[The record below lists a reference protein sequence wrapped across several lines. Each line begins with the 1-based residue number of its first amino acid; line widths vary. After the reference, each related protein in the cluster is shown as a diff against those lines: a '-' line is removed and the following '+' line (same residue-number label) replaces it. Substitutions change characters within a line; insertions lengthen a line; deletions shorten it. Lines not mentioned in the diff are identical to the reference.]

1 MTLWIL
7 IAGLLLLA
15 SLFVLYPFVPYS
27 FMRKQKP
34 ADQNHAL
41 DTNLAIFYDNKA
53 QLDIQLDNQQID
65 QAQYQQLIAEAQQLL
80 LSDTAQ
86 TQHSQST
93 SGNSRAG
100 LWLLPLLLIAIP
112 AISLS
117 LYKSLGASAD
127 QYIAQLIQLST
138 QSAAHTAADAEL
150 REQLHRALQQRVKQR
165 PDNIYYWA
173 MLAKQA
179 IDSGDLQVGSDYFA
193 KAIEIAPNDGYLL
206 AQYAETLFMLADS
219 QFTPAVIE
227 ALDRAFAID
236 SSNPRVLGLKGIQA
250 FENQQ
255 WQLAVTYWQGAI
267 QQVDQNSASASALQ
281 AGIARAKSSLGQA
294 PADSAMPAV
303 KILLSID
310 PSIKYR
316 PEQSVFV
323 ALVPTSGSPMP
334 VAARKLRAG
343 DLPLSISLSDADAL
357 MAGHNLST
365 VIEVK
370 AIARLSQTGSAT
382 PQAGDWEAVEQVIEL
397 GSLPDKIE
405 LRIANQ
411 KL

>member
-27 FMRKQKP
+27 FMRKQKT

-250 FENQQ
+250 FENKQ

-267 QQVDQNSASASALQ
+267 QQVDQNSASVSALQ
-281 AGIARAKSSLGQA
+281 AGIARANSSLGQA
-294 PADSAMPAV
+294 PTDSAIPAV

-343 DLPLSISLSDADAL
+343 DLPLSISLGDADAL
-357 MAGHNLST
+357 MAGHNLSSVT
-365 VIEVK
+365 QVK

-382 PQAGDWEAVEQVIEL
+382 PQAGDWEAAAQVIEL
-397 GSLPDKIE
+397 GSLQKKIV
-405 LRIANQ
+405 LRIIDQ
-411 KL
+411 RL